1 MCVIIQGMKKI
12 RNIIIGILFLV
23 AVAILTPIYM
33 SRSAK
38 EDTMLVAFYDLPS
51 DIVIALTEWIDS
63 RSIDWRPVVLDTNEP
78 LDTYIKVPVRYNLLF
93 TYDSKSMDSVATFA
107 LSAETSVLM
116 MMPIPVRI
124 SVQTKGRL
132 TATPV
137 LADHFQVSCNIDVLT
152 KQGTS
157 QPGAIYLLEEI
168 ATKAMRESTTS
179 TTAPLLCAGNNDDH
193 LIMLFSS
200 LLETMHGIEVWDAAV
215 LVLEESATSLK
226 ESDLI
231 TESAFFDFFALP
243 EVYDTLQLLA
253 RWRTQGLLPKI
264 WLSLSTEAIASAMG
278 HKIATFVF
286 APLSFINTLPESTR
300 RQYAP
305 WYMPSG
311 SVTSGRFLTAPL
323 VTVMQF
329 SLVKSPLQSARQAS
343 KKANTANFLVRELAT
358 SYAQAQLSTATDLV
372 PVNET
377 AKTPDST
384 VEETREWFAASNG
397 LIPDIARASLAL
409 SEERIW
415 FAQTLRNLL
424 SQM

>member
-1 MCVIIQGMKKI
+1 MKKI

-23 AVAILTPIYM
+23 AAAILIPIYI

-63 RSIDWRPVVLDTNEP
+63 RSIDWQPVVLDTNEP

-157 QPGAIYLLEEI
+157 QPGAIFLLEEI
-168 ATKAMRESTTS
+168 ATNAMLESTS
-179 TTAPLLCAGNNDDH
+179 SIAASPLLCAGNNDDH

-253 RWRTQGLLPKI
+253 RWRVQGLLPKT
-264 WLSLSTEAIASAMG
+264 WLSLSTEAIASAMEQ
-278 HKIATFVF
+278 KTATFVF

-343 KKANTANFLVRELAT
+343 EKANTANFLVRELAT
-358 SYAQAQLSTATDLV
+358 SRAQAQLSTATNLV